1 MKKVS
6 RLLSAMIAFAALAYF
21 SIHAYENLKDHDLR
35 QLLSLPTLAAS
46 VVLVLQYMALIPIL
60 AITWKWLLD
69 SIGQPVQFAVVVPI
83 LAATQFGK
91 YLPGNIAHHFGRV
104 VVARSSGLKTAPVM
118 FSMAYETVIM
128 LVACVHVGA
137 LTLLWNPPM
146 ALEQWPLAHQ
156 RGLITILVSIGA
168 LCMIMLLP
176 RIVHVFMKLRVGG
189 KAAEQ
194 EPLNSRLDWG
204 TVFACYFFYTLAYAL
219 VGFGLW
225 LVAASLVPEKA
236 TFTNF
241 IFLTGAFASSWVLGF
256 LAPGAPAGL
265 GVREAV
271 LFAWLGVVFGSP
283 VAVSLVIVL
292 RIATTVGDLL
302 NFLLGS
308 WALARKS

>member
-1 MKKVS
+1 MTRLNCHLYNSKKNMKKVS

-35 QLLSLPTLAAS
+35 QLLSLPT
-46 VVLVLQYMALIPIL
+46 
-60 AITWKWLLD
+60 
-69 SIGQPVQFAVVVPI
+69 

-194 EPLNSRLDWG
+194 DPLNSRLDWG

-265 GVREAV
+265 GVRGAV
-271 LFAWLGVVFGSP
+271 VFAWLGVVFGSP